1 MSVSQ
6 SGAVAQAA
14 ARRQLFAIAVATVAS
29 PKSGSPGVSASAWQ
43 IFDAVTGEKIG
54 DPRTITSRA
63 ANRHQWY
70 ALIMAARGV
79 IEDCLSGD
87 QVTVEISM
95 VDLATAFQ
103 SEGLGM
109 DGKYVKDG
117 QTIAEVIK
125 LAAEKGVTFSV
136 KYAPVGPRQKDLK
149 KKALAQ
155 ANVQLTRLRGGK

>member
-1 MSVSQ
+1 
-6 SGAVAQAA
+6 
-14 ARRQLFAIAVATVAS
+14 
-29 PKSGSPGVSASAWQ
+29 
-43 IFDAVTGEKIG
+43 
-54 DPRTITSRA
+54 
-63 ANRHQWY
+63 
-70 ALIMAARGV
+70 MAARGV